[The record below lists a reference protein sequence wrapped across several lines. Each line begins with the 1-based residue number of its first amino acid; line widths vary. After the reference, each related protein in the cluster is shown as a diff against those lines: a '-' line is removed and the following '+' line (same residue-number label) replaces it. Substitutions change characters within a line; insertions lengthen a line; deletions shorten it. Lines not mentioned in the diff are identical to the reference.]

1 MDKKDILKMI
11 QELNEK
17 QTETICI
24 EAKTANQGKPEK
36 YYDTV
41 SSFANTMGGV
51 ILFGVEEKKIKNKT
65 TFIPTGVYD
74 ANDLQKHITNLC
86 STEFEPIIR
95 PEISVV
101 DIDNKKI
108 VAVRIDVLAQ
118 RNKPCYYK
126 PKGLHNGSY
135 IRVGDRDDNM
145 SEYEIYKCI
154 SYRDNVRDDLKP
166 VLKASIK
173 DFDEKLLNKFIANA
187 KADKPKFA
195 EFSDE
200 EILLQYGALTEV
212 EDKIFPTVAGIMVF
226 GIYPQK
232 FFPQWFVAAI
242 VIPGFEIADLGDE
255 GQRFDDNKRIEGNIS
270 EMYEETIAFLN
281 RNMKVKVIISDK
293 TGLRTDITQYPLD
306 ALREAISNMIIHRDY
321 SQFKTGAYSIV
332 TVYKD
337 RIEFRNVG
345 NLYGSNTIELL
356 ETRKAMEVR
365 NETIVKL
372 LETLG
377 GIIENRHT
385 GIFTMQKK
393 MKEANLPE
401 PIFTNERE
409 DFVVTFY
416 NGEYPE
422 LYPEELM
429 KNKNVQVNAQVKD
442 KNAQVN
448 TQDNQK
454 VVIKVSEKAIME
466 LCIEPKSLKEII
478 EYFGYK
484 NARGF
489 REKYINP
496 LLKENK
502 LRQTIPD
509 KPRSRN
515 QKYIANSG
523 KGDYTKEKYENN
535 EELTI

>member
-1 MDKKDILKMI
+1 MNKKDILEII

-17 QTETICI
+17 HTETICI
-24 EAKTANQGKPEK
+24 ETKTANKGKPEK
-36 YYDTV
+36 YYDTI

-51 ILFGVEEKKIKNKT
+51 ILFGVEERKIKNKT
-65 TFIPTGVYD
+65 TFIPVGVYD
-74 ANDLQKHITNLC
+74 PNDLQKHITNLC

-95 PEISVV
+95 PEISIVE
-101 DIDNKKI
+101 IEGKKI
-108 VAVRIDVLAQ
+108 VAVKIDVLAQ

-154 SYRDNVRDDLKP
+154 SYRDNVRDDLRP
-166 VLKASIK
+166 VLKATIK
-173 DFDEKLLNKFIANA
+173 DFDEKLLNKFISNA

-212 EDKIFPTVAGIMVF
+212 EDKIFPTVAGIMIF

-270 EMYEETIAFLN
+270 DMYDETIAFLN

-293 TGLRTDITQYPLD
+293 TGLRRDVTQYPKE
-306 ALREAISNMIIHRDY
+306 ALREAISNMLIHRDY

-356 ETRKAMEVR
+356 ETKKAMEVR

-393 MKEANLPE
+393 MKDANLPE

-422 LYPEELM
+422 MYPKELIKEKENK
-429 KNKNVQVNAQVKD
+429 KNTQETHKKRTRNAQENFILEFCKE
-442 KNAQVN
+442 AR
-448 TQDNQK
+448 
-454 VVIKVSEKAIME
+454 
-466 LCIEPKSLKEII
+466 SLKEIL
-478 EYFGYK
+478 EYCGYR
-484 NARGF
+484 NVRSF

-496 LLKENK
+496 LLNNGK
-502 LRQTIPD
+502 LKMTIPEQP
-509 KPRSRN
+509 KNRN
-515 QKYIANSG
+515 QKYMVNTVKI
-523 KGDYTKEKYENN
+523 DDTKAKY
-535 EELTI
+535 

>member
-1 MDKKDILKMI
+1 MNKEDVLKLI
-11 QELNEK
+11 QELNKK

-24 EAKTANQGKPEK
+24 EAKTANRGKPER

-51 ILFGVEEKKIKNKT
+51 ILFGVEEIKHKNKT
-65 TFIPTGVYD
+65 TFEVVGVYD
-74 ANDLQKHITNLC
+74 ANDLQKNITNLC

-95 PEISVV
+95 PEISVI

-108 VAVRIDVLAQ
+108 VAVKIDMLNQ

-145 SEYEIYKCI
+145 TEYEIYKCI
-154 SYRDNVRDDLKP
+154 SYKEDVKDDLRP
-166 VLKASIK
+166 VVRATMK
-173 DFDEKLLNKFIANA
+173 DLDEKLLNRFITNA
-187 KADKPKFA
+187 KTDKPKFA

-200 EILLQYGALTEV
+200 EILLQFGVLTQI

-242 VIPGFEIADLGDE
+242 VIPGFEVADLGE
-255 GQRFDDNKRIEGNIS
+255 IGQRFDDNKRIEGNIS
-270 EMYEETIAFLN
+270 EMYEETIGFLN

-293 TGLRTDITQYPLD
+293 TGLRTDITQYPKD

-321 SQFKTGAYSIV
+321 SQLKTGVYSIV

-345 NLYGSNTIELL
+345 NLYGSNTLELL
-356 ETRKAMEVR
+356 KTRKAMEVR

-385 GIFTMQKK
+385 GISTMQDK
-393 MKEANLPE
+393 MKEANLPN

-422 LYPEELM
+422 LYPKELIL
-429 KNKNVQVNAQVKD
+429 D
-442 KNAQVN
+442 KK
-448 TQDNQK
+448 TQDKKTQDKKTQDKKTQDKTQTNLNK
-454 VVIKVSEKAIME
+454 ILEICK
-466 LCIEPKSLKEII
+466 EPKSIAEIMKEL
-478 EYFGYK
+478 GYK
-484 NARGF
+484 SNKTLKRNYIKPLV
-489 REKYINP
+489 EKG
-496 LLKENK
+496 K
-502 LRQTIPD
+502 LEMTIPD
-509 KPRSRN
+509 KPTSRK
-515 QKYIANSG
+515 QKYIS
-523 KGDYTKEKYENN
+523 K
-535 EELTI
+535 

>member
-1 MDKKDILKMI
+1 MNKEDVLKLI
-11 QELNEK
+11 QELNK
-17 QTETICI
+17 TQTETICI
-24 EAKTANQGKPEK
+24 EAKTANRGKPER

-51 ILFGVEEKKIKNKT
+51 ILFGVEEIKHKNKT
-65 TFIPTGVYD
+65 TFEVVGVYD
-74 ANDLQKHITNLC
+74 ANDLQKNITNLC

-95 PEISVV
+95 PEISVI

-108 VAVRIDVLAQ
+108 VAVKIDMLNQ

-145 SEYEIYKCI
+145 TEYEIYKCI
-154 SYRDNVRDDLKP
+154 SYKEDVKDDLRP
-166 VLKASIK
+166 VVRATMK
-173 DFDEKLLNKFIANA
+173 DLDEKLLNRFITNA
-187 KADKPKFA
+187 KTDKPKFA

-200 EILLQYGALTEV
+200 EILLQFGVLTQI

-242 VIPGFEIADLGDE
+242 VIPGFEVADLGE
-255 GQRFDDNKRIEGNIS
+255 IGQRFDDNKRIEGNIS
-270 EMYEETIAFLN
+270 EMYEETIGFLN

-293 TGLRTDITQYPLD
+293 TGLRTDITQYPKD

-321 SQFKTGAYSIV
+321 SQLKTGVYSIV

-345 NLYGSNTIELL
+345 NLYGSNTLELL
-356 ETRKAMEVR
+356 KTRKAMEVR

-385 GIFTMQKK
+385 GISTMQDK
-393 MKEANLPE
+393 MKEANLPN

-422 LYPEELM
+422 LYPIEL
-429 KNKNVQVNAQVKD
+429 KEQQK
-442 KNAQVN
+442 
-448 TQDNQK
+448 TQD
-454 VVIKVSEKAIME
+454 KAQHKAQDKAHDDVEGKIIEFCNIERNIYEIME
-466 LCIEPKSLKEII
+466 FI
-478 EYFGYK
+478 GYK
-484 NARGF
+484 NRTRF
-489 REKYINP
+489 RRDYIKPLVEKEK
-496 LLKENK
+496 LKM
-502 LRQTIPD
+502 TIPD
-509 KPRSRN
+509 KPTSRN
-515 QKYIANSG
+515 QKYIS
-523 KGDYTKEKYENN
+523 K
-535 EELTI
+535 

>member
-1 MDKKDILKMI
+1 
-11 QELNEK
+11 
-17 QTETICI
+17 
-24 EAKTANQGKPEK
+24 
-36 YYDTV
+36 
-41 SSFANTMGGV
+41 
-51 ILFGVEEKKIKNKT
+51 
-65 TFIPTGVYD
+65 
-74 ANDLQKHITNLC
+74 
-86 STEFEPIIR
+86 
-95 PEISVV
+95 
-101 DIDNKKI
+101 
-108 VAVRIDVLAQ
+108 
-118 RNKPCYYK
+118 
-126 PKGLHNGSY
+126 
-135 IRVGDRDDNM
+135 
-145 SEYEIYKCI
+145 
-154 SYRDNVRDDLKP
+154 
-166 VLKASIK
+166 
-173 DFDEKLLNKFIANA
+173 
-187 KADKPKFA
+187 
-195 EFSDE
+195 
-200 EILLQYGALTEV
+200 
-212 EDKIFPTVAGIMVF
+212 MVF

-281 RNMKVKVIISDK
+281 RNMKVKVIISNK
-293 TGLRTDITQYPLD
+293 TGLRTDITQYPKD
-306 ALREAISNMIIHRDY
+306 ALREAIANMIIHRDY

-401 PIFTNERE
+401 PIFSNERE

-422 LYPEELM
+422 LYPKELAQEKTYEKTYENVEEKILEFCM
-429 KNKNVQVNAQVKD
+429 KA
-442 KNAQVN
+442 
-448 TQDNQK
+448 
-454 VVIKVSEKAIME
+454 
-466 LCIEPKSLKEII
+466 KSAKEIA
-478 EYFGYK
+478 EFCGYK
-484 NARGF
+484 GIDRFKRNYL
-489 REKYINP
+489 KP
-496 LLKENK
+496 LLKSGK
-502 LRQTIPD
+502 VIMTIPD

-515 QKYIANSG
+515 QKYIANNN
-523 KGDYTKEKYENN
+523 KEE
-535 EELTI
+535 

>member
-1 MDKKDILKMI
+1 MNKEEILEMI
-11 QELNEK
+11 QELNKK

-24 EAKTANQGKPEK
+24 EAKTAKQGKPEK
-36 YYDTV
+36 YYDTIC
-41 SSFANTMGGV
+41 SFANTMGGV
-51 ILFGVEEKKIKNKT
+51 ILFGVEEKRIKNKT
-65 TFIPTGVYD
+65 IFGIAGVYN

-108 VAVRIDVLAQ
+108 IAVKIDALNQ
-118 RNKPCYYK
+118 RSKPCYYK

-154 SYRDNVRDDLKP
+154 SYRDNVRDDLRP
-166 VLKASIK
+166 VLKATLK

-242 VIPGFEIADLGDE
+242 VIPGFEIADLGEE

-270 EMYEETIAFLN
+270 EMYDETMAFLN
-281 RNMKVKVIISDK
+281 RNMKVKVIISNQ
-293 TGLRTDITQYPLD
+293 TGLRKDVTQYPKD

-321 SQFKTGAYSIV
+321 SQFKTWAYSIV

-393 MKEANLPE
+393 MREANLPE

-422 LYPEELM
+422 LYPEKLL
-429 KNKNVQVNAQVKD
+429 KD
-442 KNAQVN
+442 KK
-448 TQDNQK
+448 TQDKKTQDKKSINLNRILEICK
-454 VVIKVSEKAIME
+454 
-466 LCIEPKSLKEII
+466 EPKSIAEIMKELGFKSNKTLKRNYIKILI
-478 EYFGYK
+478 ESG
-484 NARGF
+484 
-489 REKYINP
+489 
-496 LLKENK
+496 K
-502 LRQTIPD
+502 LEMTIPD
-509 KPRSRN
+509 KPTSKN
-515 QKYIANSG
+515 QKYI
-523 KGDYTKEKYENN
+523 
-535 EELTI
+535 TIQ

>member
-1 MDKKDILKMI
+1 MNKKDILKII
-11 QELNEK
+11 QEL
-17 QTETICI
+17 
-24 EAKTANQGKPEK
+24 
-36 YYDTV
+36 
-41 SSFANTMGGV
+41 
-51 ILFGVEEKKIKNKT
+51 
-65 TFIPTGVYD
+65 
-74 ANDLQKHITNLC
+74 
-86 STEFEPIIR
+86 
-95 PEISVV
+95 
-101 DIDNKKI
+101 
-108 VAVRIDVLAQ
+108 
-118 RNKPCYYK
+118 
-126 PKGLHNGSY
+126 
-135 IRVGDRDDNM
+135 
-145 SEYEIYKCI
+145 
-154 SYRDNVRDDLKP
+154 
-166 VLKASIK
+166 
-173 DFDEKLLNKFIANA
+173 
-187 KADKPKFA
+187 
-195 EFSDE
+195 
-200 EILLQYGALTEV
+200 
-212 EDKIFPTVAGIMVF
+212 
-226 GIYPQK
+226 
-232 FFPQWFVAAI
+232 
-242 VIPGFEIADLGDE
+242 
-255 GQRFDDNKRIEGNIS
+255 IEGNIT

-293 TGLRTDITQYPLD
+293 TGFRTDITQYPLD

-321 SQFKTGAYSIV
+321 SQFKTGVYSIV

-422 LYPEELM
+422 LYPEELI
-429 KNKNVQVNAQVKD
+429 KNKNAQDSAQVKN
-442 KNAQVN
+442 KNAQDSV
-448 TQDNQK
+448 QANQK
-454 VVIKVSEKAIME
+454 VLIKVNEQAIMNF
-466 LCIEPKSLKEII
+466 CIEPKSLKEII
-478 EYFGYK
+478 EYFGYR

-509 KPRSRN
+509 KPRSKN
-515 QKYIANSG
+515 QKYIVS
-523 KGDYTKEKYENN
+523 N
-535 EELTI
+535 EQYDIF